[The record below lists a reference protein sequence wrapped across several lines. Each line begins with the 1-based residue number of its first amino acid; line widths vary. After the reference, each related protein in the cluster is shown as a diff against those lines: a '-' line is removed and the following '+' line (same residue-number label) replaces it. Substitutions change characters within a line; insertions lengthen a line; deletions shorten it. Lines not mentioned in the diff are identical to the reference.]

1 MTLRFLLLL
10 ACTFSLF
17 AAGESLRY
25 SISWSTGLSLGEAS
39 FSTDNLDAQS
49 AAQRKLEFRL
59 EASIPGFAVVDEFKS
74 LTSGAYCSAQFDKNL
89 QHGKRN
95 TKETLSFDQAAKKL
109 ERKTE
114 KGGKSEIAISDC
126 AKDAL
131 AWIYFFRQELRNG
144 RLPAP
149 GPAYFG
155 AAYQL
160 DIKHAGVTNIP
171 IGGAQE
177 QADRFQVNIKGPA
190 SQHSIEV
197 FIGKDAA
204 RTPLLF
210 KVPLPLGSFNM
221 EILR

>member
-1 MTLRFLLLL
+1 ML
-10 ACTFSLF
+10 

-25 SISWSTGLSLGEAS
+25 SINWSTGLSLGEAS
-39 FSTDNLDAQS
+39 LTSDNIDPAS
-49 AAQRKLEFRL
+49 AAARKMELRL
-59 EASIPGFAVVDEFKS
+59 EASIPGFAVLDEFRS
-74 LTSGAYCSAQFDKNL
+74 LTSGGYCSTQFEKSF
-89 QHGKRN
+89 QHGKK
-95 TKETLSFDQAAKKL
+95 TSKETLVFDQAGLKL
-109 ERKTE
+109 ERKTD
-114 KGGKSEIAISDC
+114 KGGKSEAAIPSC

-131 AWIYFFRQELRNG
+131 AWIYFLRHELRNG

-155 AAYQL
+155 AAYQV
-160 DIKHAGVTNIP
+160 DIKHLGATNIA

-190 SQHSIEV
+190 SQHSIEI
-197 FIGKDAA
+197 FTGKDAA

-221 EILR
+221 ELLR

>member
-1 MTLRFLLLL
+1 MIFRFVSLLCC
-10 ACTFSLF
+10 AFSVF

-25 SISWSTGLSLGEAS
+25 SINWSTGLSLGEAS
-39 FSTDNLDAQS
+39 LTSDNIDPAS
-49 AAQRKLEFRL
+49 AAPRKMELRL
-59 EASIPGFAVVDEFKS
+59 EASIPGFAVLDEFRS
-74 LTSGAYCSAQFDKNL
+74 VASGSYCSTQFEKSF
-89 QHGKRN
+89 QHGKKMS
-95 TKETLSFDQAAKKL
+95 KETLVFDQAGLRL
-109 ERKTE
+109 ERKTD
-114 KGGKSEIAISDC
+114 KGGKSESAIASC

-131 AWIYFFRQELRNG
+131 AWIYFLRHELRNG

-160 DIKHAGVTNIP
+160 DFKHLGTANVP
-171 IGGAQE
+171 IGGAPE

-190 SQHSIEV
+190 SQHSIEI

-210 KVPLPLGSFNM
+210 KAPLPLGSFNM
-221 EILR
+221 ELLR

>member
-1 MTLRFLLLL
+1 MTFRCYLLL
-10 ACTFSLF
+10 AFASTLF
-17 AAGESLRY
+17 GASESLRY
-25 SISWSTGLSLGEAS
+25 SINWSTGLSLGEAS
-39 FSTDNLDAQS
+39 LSSDNIDSQS
-49 AAQRKLEFRL
+49 AAARKMEFRL
-59 EASIPGFAVVDEFKS
+59 EASIPGFAVLDEFRS
-74 LTSGAYCSAQFDKNL
+74 LASGAYCSTQFHKSI
-89 QHGKRN
+89 QHGKRS
-95 TKETLSFDQAAKKL
+95 TKETLSFDQTARKL

-114 KGGKSEIAISDC
+114 KGGRSEAAIADC

-131 AWIYFFRQELRNG
+131 AWVYFLRQELRNG

-160 DIKHAGVTNIP
+160 DFKHAGTITLP

-177 QADRFQVNIKGPA
+177 AADRFQVNIKGPA

>member
-1 MTLRFLLLL
+1 MTFRCYLLL
-10 ACTFSLF
+10 AFASTLF
-17 AAGESLRY
+17 GASESLRY
-25 SISWSTGLSLGEAS
+25 SINWSTGLSLGEAS
-39 FSTDNLDAQS
+39 LSSDNIDPQS
-49 AAQRKLEFRL
+49 AAARKMEFRL
-59 EASIPGFAVVDEFKS
+59 EASIPGFAVLDEFQS
-74 LTSGAYCSAQFDKNL
+74 LASGAYCSAKFQKSI
-89 QHGKRN
+89 QHGKRS
-95 TKETLSFDQAAKKL
+95 TKETLSFDQTTRKL

-114 KGGKSEIAISDC
+114 KGGKSEAAIGDC

-131 AWIYFFRQELRNG
+131 AWVYFLRQELRNG

-160 DIKHAGVTNIP
+160 EFKHTGTITLP

-177 QADRFQVNIKGPA
+177 AADRFQVNIRGPA

-210 KVPLPLGSFNM
+210 KVPLTLGSFNM

>member
-1 MTLRFLLLL
+1 MTFRFLLIL
-10 ACTFSLF
+10 ASTSALF
-17 AAGESLRY
+17 AASESLRY
-25 SISWSTGLSLGEAS
+25 SINWSTGLSLGEAS
-39 FSTDNLDAQS
+39 LTTDNIDAQS
-49 AAQRKLEFRL
+49 AAQRKMEFRL
-59 EASIPGFAVVDEFKS
+59 EASIPGFAVIDEFKS
-74 LTSGAYCSAQFDKNL
+74 LTNGGYCSAQFDKSL
-89 QHGKRN
+89 QHGKRT
-95 TKETLSFDQAAKKL
+95 TKETLSFDQTSKKL
-109 ERKTE
+109 ERKTD
-114 KGGKSEIAISDC
+114 KGGKSEMVIADC

-131 AWIYFFRQELRNG
+131 SWVYFLRQELRNG

-160 DIKHAGVTNIP
+160 DIKHAGATNIAV
-171 IGGAQE
+171 GGAQE